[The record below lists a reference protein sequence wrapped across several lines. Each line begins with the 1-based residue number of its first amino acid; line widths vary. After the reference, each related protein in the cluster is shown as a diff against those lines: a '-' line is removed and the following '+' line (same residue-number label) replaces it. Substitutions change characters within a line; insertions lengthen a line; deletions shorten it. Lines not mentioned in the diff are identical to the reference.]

1 MNIKIK
7 KKLIDLFRVDKE
19 LVIVF
24 LLVVI
29 TGIIFFIVSNQR
41 AFLNFFYLPVL
52 VGAYLF
58 GKRYA
63 THSAI
68 FSIIL
73 ISVIAYFYPETFM
86 YSLDSNFNKWFDI
99 LTWSGFLMITGYFMG
114 LLYEKKESAR
124 KNIERTY
131 KGILEMLSLMV
142 DSVDQYTHSHSY
154 RVSAVSAVIAE
165 EMKYN
170 EETIENIRLAGLL
183 HDLGKLGVSNEIL
196 QSINKL
202 TDDEIKHMR
211 SHADRGA
218 EMLVPVGGK
227 VFEILP
233 LIIYH
238 HERHDGTGYHRMA
251 GEDIPLGARVISV
264 ADVYDALIS
273 DRPYRKAFTPLK
285 AKEEI
290 ISNANT
296 QFDPLVVR
304 AFESVF
310 HKIEIGIAVPISGFA
325 WDMKFY

>member
-19 LVIVF
+19 LIIVF
-24 LLVVI
+24 LLVVV
-29 TGIIFFIVSNQR
+29 TGIIFFFVSNQR

-52 VGAYLF
+52 VGAYFF

-73 ISVIAYFYPETFM
+73 ISVIAYFYPETFT

-99 LTWSGFLMITGYFMG
+99 LIWSGFLMTTGYFTG

-154 RVSAVSAVIAE
+154 RVSAISAIIAE
-165 EMKYN
+165 EM
-170 EETIENIRLAGLL
+170 
-183 HDLGKLGVSNEIL
+183 
-196 QSINKL
+196 
-202 TDDEIKHMR
+202 TDDEIKNMR

-233 LIIYH
+233 IIIYH
-238 HERHDGTGYHRMA
+238 HERHDGTGYHLMA
-251 GEDIPLGARVISV
+251 GKDIPPGARVISV

-290 ISNANT
+290 ILNANT

-310 HKIEIGIAVPISGFA
+310 HKFETGIDIPTSDFA
-325 WDMKFY
+325 WNIKFY